1 MFQAN
6 QVFLKFLPF
15 SGGDNLVSKLTDKIN
30 TTSSHKLILAH
41 MPLIMVCLEVL
52 QVFYLD
58 TELYGNFRI
67 FLSLWFYVKSIL
79 ADFRRSKTVIVPIS
93 AALNLKY
100 LGTFDI
106 FKWEIPKNQNL
117 KPTKCLKWQFQS
129 WFHVK
134 SKLQESC

>member
-1 MFQAN
+1 MCPNVKMFQAN

-79 ADFRRSKTVIVPIS
+79 ADFRRSKTAILTILE
-93 AALNLKY
+93 ALN
-100 LGTFDI
+100 FD
-106 FKWEIPKNQNL
+106 FWKNLTLEKVKDSQKFNI
-117 KPTKCLKWQFQS
+117 QS
-129 WFHVK
+129 
-134 SKLQESC
+134 C